1 MDYSLLLNPI
11 LISVIVLCV
20 LCLCKVNVILSII
33 LSTIVAGTLSH
44 FTFTKTMNLFISGM
58 GANSETALSYILLGT
73 FAATITTT
81 GLATILSRFLEKI
94 INGKKRYLVSVIILM
109 AIVSQN
115 LIPIHIA
122 FIPILIPPLLSLMN
136 KLKIDRRMISSS
148 LASFNASFR

>member
-1 MDYSLLLNPI
+1 MDYSILLNPI
-11 LISVIVLCV
+11 LISVIILCT

-44 FTFTKTMNLFISGM
+44 FSFTKTMNLFINGM

-73 FAATITTT
+73 FAAAITTT
-81 GLATILSRFLEKI
+81 GLAKLLSKSLEKI
-94 INGKKRYLVSVIILM
+94 INGKKRYLVLVIILM
-109 AIVSQN
+109 AIASQN

-136 KLKIDRRMISSS
+136 KLRIDRRMI
-148 LASFNASFR
+148 ASA